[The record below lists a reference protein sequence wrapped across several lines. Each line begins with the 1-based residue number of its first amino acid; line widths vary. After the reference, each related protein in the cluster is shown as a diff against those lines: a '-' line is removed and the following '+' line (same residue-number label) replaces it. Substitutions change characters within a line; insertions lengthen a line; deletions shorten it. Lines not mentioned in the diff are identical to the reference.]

1 MDPVL
6 PGVELFRFVWLFFEF
21 LEVFLFSMGDI
32 CLALC
37 DTDKVSHAHRKNVIQ
52 YYKVSHALLEKY
64 RTTLEECRMA
74 S

>member
-6 PGVELFRFVWLFFEF
+6 PGVELFSVCFALFGF
-21 LEVFLFSMGDI
+21 LEVFLFSMGEI
-32 CLALC
+32 CSALC
-37 DTDKVSHAHRKNVIQ
+37 DTDKVSHAHRKNVVR

-64 RTTLEECRMA
+64 RTTLEECRTP